1 MRARCSLLV
10 MIAWL
15 LLAVGSTFA
24 QDRRSESS
32 VPRSQYSPMAATQA
46 QGRTQVPPDT
56 WYDFLLKQFNPDNV
70 DYGKWMEERR
80 RAFLEATAKNPYFPY
95 SFWLTLWSL
104 LVMIAYAKLR
114 IDRGRE
120 RYLTEEMLTDLYNHD
135 LYSRQAAREAIE
147 RYNNHVEHCNRAI
160 EAGSGQTI
168 SGSTSENDELKA
180 KLQKMAD
187 DLRAMTNEK
196 DRLQEELK
204 QRSAVVTDLSLQ
216 LQALS
221 EKIDGKGAAARAGG
235 QATLP
240 LPASNAE
247 YMKLVNSLQQQLHAE
262 REKNRHLKG
271 A

>member
-1 MRARCSLLV
+1 MRIRCNLLA
-10 MIAWL
+10 MIVWL
-15 LLAVGSTFA
+15 LLAAGSSFA
-24 QDRRSESS
+24 QGGPSAPSIH
-32 VPRSQYSPMAATQA
+32 RSQYSPMAAAQA
-46 QGRTQVPPDT
+46 QGRTQQPSDT
-56 WYDFLLKQFNPDNV
+56 WYDFLLKQFNPNDV

-104 LVMIAYAKLR
+104 LVMIAYAKLW

-160 EAGSGQTI
+160 EAGSGQAI
-168 SGSTSENDELKA
+168 SGSTSENDDLKA
-180 KLQKMAD
+180 RMKKAAD
-187 DLRAMTNEK
+187 DLRFMTSER
-196 DRLQEELK
+196 DQLSEELK

-221 EKIDGKGAAARAGG
+221 EKIDGKGGAHAVG
-235 QATLP
+235 QAGLP
-240 LPASNAE
+240 LPASNGE
-247 YMKLVNSLQQQLHAE
+247 YMKLVNSLQEQLHAE
-262 REKNRHLKG
+262 REKNRRLKG

>member
-1 MRARCSLLV
+1 MRARCSLPV

-15 LLAVGSTFA
+15 LLAAGSTFA

-32 VPRSQYSPMAATQA
+32 VPRSQYSPMAAAQA

-56 WYDFLLKQFNPDNV
+56 WYDFLLKQFNPNDV
-70 DYGKWMEERR
+70 DYGRWMEERR

-104 LVMIAYAKLR
+104 LVMAAYAKLW

-187 DLRAMTNEK
+187 DQRAMTNER

-204 QRSAVVTDLSLQ
+204 QRSAVVTDLSLK

-221 EKIDGKGAAARAGG
+221 EKMDGKGAVRGVSE
-235 QATLP
+235 ATLQ